1 MNNTK
6 TKSQKSSKVEA
17 TQEAVQ
23 GRTREVFETFV
34 NAQTQLMTN
43 FVEAAKKVQKT
54 VEGTD
59 AAQKANELYKD
70 WSEKQKSI
78 VDSMVDTAK
87 GQLKLDDA
95 PDFLKEWVESQEKFA
110 KNVYEYMRSSSDKV
124 ANTDFIELYKVNMN
138 KVYDNFESMY
148 NHMTEQ
154 FGKPFSEMKFI
165 PEDAVKKMVEMW
177 KPIYSL
183 N

>member
-6 TKSQKSSKVEA
+6 TKSTKASAAEA

-23 GRTREVFETFV
+23 TRTREVFETFV

-59 AAQKANELYKD
+59 AVQKANELYKD

-78 VDSMVDTAK
+78 VDSMVETAK
-87 GQLKLDDA
+87 GQLNMDSA
-95 PDFLKEWVESQEKFA
+95 PDFLTEWINSQEKFA
-110 KNVYEYMRSSSDKV
+110 KNVYEYMRSSSEKV
-124 ANTDFIELYKVNMN
+124 SNTDFIELYKVNMS
-138 KVYDNFESMY
+138 KVYDNFESMS
-148 NHMTEQ
+148 NHMTAQ

>member
-1 MNNTK
+1 M
-6 TKSQKSSKVEA
+6 VE
-17 TQEAVQ
+17 
-23 GRTREVFETFV
+23 
-34 NAQTQLMTN
+34 
-43 FVEAAKKVQKT
+43 
-54 VEGTD
+54 
-59 AAQKANELYKD
+59 
-70 WSEKQKSI
+70 
-78 VDSMVDTAK
+78 TAK
-87 GQLKLDDA
+87 GQLKMDDA
-95 PDFLKEWVESQEKFA
+95 PDFLKDWVKSQEKFA
-110 KNVYEYMRSSSDKV
+110 KNVSEYMRSSSDKV
-124 ANTDFIELYKVNMN
+124 ANTDIIELYKVNMN

>member
-6 TKSQKSSKVEA
+6 TKSTKASAAEA

-23 GRTREVFETFV
+23 TRTREVFETFV

-59 AAQKANELYKD
+59 AVQKANELYKD

-78 VDSMVDTAK
+78 VDSMVETAK
-87 GQLKLDDA
+87 GQLNMDSA
-95 PDFLKEWVESQEKFA
+95 PDFLTEWINSQEKFA
-110 KNVYEYMRSSSDKV
+110 KNVYEYMRSSSEKV
-124 ANTDFIELYKVNMN
+124 SNTDFIELYKVNMS

-148 NHMTEQ
+148 NHMTAQ